1 MLLGPVLAFAA
12 GCSHYEL
19 GTEGRLAFQLPVCEG
34 GFHQGLWC
42 REAQTTVSSHL
53 RDDFEKDG
61 RVTLVNSAEAADATL
76 EVVIVDYHHEI
87 AAVREQDTGLA
98 AKFAVTLSANCTL
111 WDNRSGRPF
120 FENRLIKAQRAVF
133 TDSGDPSS
141 SLVGDQLQSEYNTM
155 PLLAETLANNV
166 VHTVL
171 DVW

>member
-1 MLLGPVLAFAA
+1 LLLGPVLAFTA

-19 GTEGRLAFQLPVCEG
+19 GTEGRLAFSSLYVKGVSTKVLVPQ
-34 GFHQGLWC
+34 
-42 REAQTTVSSHL
+42 AQATVSSHL

-61 RVTLVNSAEAADATL
+61 RVTLVNSAESADATL

-166 VHTVL
+166 AHTVL